1 MGEIYI
7 MRALC
12 LHGIYMSASQ
22 LPHVCPAI
30 PMFTQQ
36 FIDSLDFAYKGKELR
51 GEVAAAEMPRL
62 QDMLAAPAGK
72 VAYVLRGLLG
82 RDGRAMLEV
91 ALEGSCQ
98 LRCQRCLQE
107 FAYPIK
113 LLTRLILVPEDELD
127 ELSVDEDEIDSIPA
141 DQNLDVLALLEEEL
155 LLNLP
160 FAPKHPE
167 GTCQPAVG
175 YVVKTSDRVEQN
187 PFAVLAELK
196 NK

>member
-1 MGEIYI
+1 MESGFLEV
-7 MRALC
+7 
-12 LHGIYMSASQ
+12 
-22 LPHVCPAI
+22 P
-30 PMFTQQ
+30 

-72 VAYVLRGLLG
+72 IAYALRGLPG
-82 RDGRAMLEV
+82 RDGRPMLEV

-107 FAYPIK
+107 FTYPIK
-113 LLTRLILVPEDELD
+113 LVTSLILVPEDELD
-127 ELSVDEDEIDSIPA
+127 ELLVDEDEIDSIPA

-167 GTCQPAVG
+167 GACQPAVG
-175 YVVKTSDRVEQN
+175 YVVKTVAKTSDRVEKN
-187 PFAVLAELK
+187 PFAVLAELRALLK
-196 NK
+196 VQNSKRDKARNKF

>member
-1 MGEIYI
+1 MFA
-7 MRALC
+7 RH
-12 LHGIYMSASQ
+12 LHVSFAA
-22 LPHVCPAI
+22 PHVCPAI
-30 PMFTQQ
+30 PMFTRQ

-62 QDMLAAPAGK
+62 QDMLAAPAACPEHGRRGK
-72 VAYVLRGLLG
+72 IAYVLRGLPG
-82 RDGRAMLEV
+82 RDGRHMLEV

-107 FAYPIK
+107 FTYPIK
-113 LLTRLILVPEDELD
+113 LVTRLILVPGDELD

-167 GTCQPAVG
+167 GACQSAVG
-175 YVVKTSDRVEQN
+175 YGVKTSDRVEKN
-187 PFAVLAELK
+187 PFAVLADLK
-196 NK
+196 IK

>member
-1 MGEIYI
+1 M
-7 MRALC
+7 
-12 LHGIYMSASQ
+12 
-22 LPHVCPAI
+22 P
-30 PMFTQQ
+30 

-72 VAYVLRGLLG
+72 ISYVLRGLPG
-82 RDGRAMLEV
+82 RDGRPMLEV

-107 FAYPIK
+107 FTYPIK
-113 LLTRLILVPEDELD
+113 LVTRLNLVPGDELD

-160 FAPKHPE
+160 FASKHPE
-167 GTCQPAVG
+167 GACQPAVG
-175 YVVKTSDRVEQN
+175 YVVKTVVKTSDRVEKN
-187 PFAVLAELK
+187 PFAVLAELRAPLK
-196 NK
+196 VQNSKRDKARNKF

>member
-1 MGEIYI
+1 
-7 MRALC
+7 MRAIS
-12 LHGIYMSASQ
+12 LHGN
-22 LPHVCPAI
+22 
-30 PMFTQQ
+30 PMFAPQ

-51 GEVAAAEMPRL
+51 GEVAAAEMPKL
-62 QDMLAAPAGK
+62 QDVLAAPAGNAGK
-72 VAYVLRGLLG
+72 IAYVLRGLLG
-82 RDGRAMLEV
+82 RDGKPMLEV
-91 ALEGSCQ
+91 ALDGSCQ

-107 FAYPIK
+107 FTYPIK
-113 LLTRLILVPEDELD
+113 LVTRLILVPGDELD

-167 GTCQPAVG
+167 GACQPAVG
-175 YVVKTSDRVEQN
+175 YVVKTSDRVEKN